1 MASHE
6 RTKSVPPSHLPDVK
20 TPQFHWGLGWGGRDT
35 GTSLMSHVGAQSQP
49 MSRGMW
55 WGGWSDMRAMGS
67 REEVSRVSHGHTPLP
82 PPTCLAND
90 NLITTT
96 DFKPDKLKTKQDTL
110 SKTQGREVCFQ
121 WLLWR
126 ETTKLGEHLCRPVFV
141 RTVFLDSINTNCR
154 HGVGR
159 YPPPLLLALCMLGL
173 SFLDPS
179 TNGKQNHRTAA

>member
-1 MASHE
+1 
-6 RTKSVPPSHLPDVK
+6 
-20 TPQFHWGLGWGGRDT
+20 
-35 GTSLMSHVGAQSQP
+35 MSHVGAQSQP

-55 WGGWSDMRAMGS
+55 WGGWSDVRAMGS

-141 RTVFLDSINTNCR
+141 RTVFLDSANTNCR
-154 HGVGR
+154 HGAGGGG
-159 YPPPLLLALCMLGL
+159 PPPLLLVLCMLGL
-173 SFLDPS
+173 SFMDPS
-179 TNGKQNHRTAA
+179 TNGRQNHRTAA